1 MALPQYTEL
10 TDFQKWF
17 FFYLVIKEKAPTN
30 LEGVSRQMRL
40 TVKMNI
46 DVDKYDDEQKRLR
59 DEAQELVKHGLLQT
73 SDKKEL
79 SGDTVQFYAE
89 KYYEISDK
97 GELYLFQKILGPIV
111 KANEKNK
118 RAEIINYFS
127 KEGRETQNRVKVF
140 LDAMNTQRQGESLKN
155 ISQRILDHSMPML
168 KVLDV
173 IHKYANILGIT

>member
-17 FFYLVIKEKAPTN
+17 FFYLVVKENAPTN
-30 LEGVSRQMRL
+30 LEGVSRQMCL

-46 DVDKYDDEQKRLR
+46 DVDKYEDEQKRLR
-59 DEAQELVKHGLLQT
+59 NEAQELVKHGLLEIYETEET
-73 SDKKEL
+73 SV
-79 SGDTVQFYAE
+79 DTGEPQIE
-89 KYYEISDK
+89 KHYEISDK

-118 RAEIINYFS
+118 RVEIINYFS
-127 KEGRETQNRVKVF
+127 KEGRETQGRVKLF
-140 LDAMNTQRQGESLKN
+140 LDTMNTQRQEESLKS

-168 KVLDV
+168 KVLDA